1 MFVSGGIQGSGSPP
15 TSSGPGSNSATLR
28 RRSPDAGGWR
38 FQISGAAVSLLAT
51 AITLFVQ
58 LTWYSQT
65 VILLSFP
72 GGRSV
77 RNIIWLAWL
86 MPLFV
91 AYEERR
97 MQWLK
102 RRLVKREE
110 LFRLISENAA
120 DMIAVVDVSGKRLY
134 NSPAYERIL
143 GYTREELAA
152 TPAFQQIH
160 PADRE
165 KVMSAAG
172 EARRTGVGKRL
183 EYRVRHEDGRWLVLE
198 STASVIQNPTGEA
211 EKFVIV
217 NRDITERKRAEE
229 RMEHNALHDALTDL
243 PNRTLFFNRL
253 RRAFE
258 RARKNSSYKFAV
270 LFIDIDNFKVFNDTM
285 GHGVGDELIIEI
297 GRRLANCV
305 RFEDAVSRP
314 AGGEGRNWGP
324 SDEILARMGGDEFTI
339 LVGSIHEPSD
349 AMRVARRIQ
358 EALRSPLSVEGRDVS
373 TSASIGIALSTTPH
387 DRAEDLLR
395 DADIAMFRAKS
406 QGKAGCEFFDPEM
419 HSTAVKQ
426 LDLEIDL
433 RRAVEEE
440 EFRIHYQPIVQLE
453 TGTIAGFE
461 ALVRWQRS
469 PANLVFPDNFISTV
483 ERTGLVVPLG
493 RWILREACRQAQDW
507 QSRFPSC
514 PDLSV
519 TVNVSPRQFADANL
533 ESVIGSVLEETGL
546 DPRRLHLEITESVA
560 MADPQRTERTLL
572 QLKRLGLSISID
584 DFGTGYSSLSRLRH
598 FPVDTLKID
607 RSFVM
612 HMDRDVEAR
621 EIVRLIIEFA
631 RAVNLKVIAEGVET
645 VAHRE
650 HLQSLDC
657 ELGQGYLF
665 SRPVDP
671 EGVVR
676 LLAGEAGKRR
686 LAGRDPNQRTQAAG
700 TS

>member
-1 MFVSGGIQGSGSPP
+1 M
-15 TSSGPGSNSATLR
+15 
-28 RRSPDAGGWR
+28 
-38 FQISGAAVSLLAT
+38 SLLAIV
-51 AITLFVQ
+51 ITLFVQ

-91 AYEERR
+91 IYQEKR

-134 NSPAYERIL
+134 NSPAYERVL

-160 PADRE
+160 PVDRE
-165 KVMSAAG
+165 KVMAAAG

-183 EYRVRHEDGRWLVLE
+183 EYRVRHKDGRWLVLE
-198 STASVIQNPTGEA
+198 STASVVQNSKGEA

-270 LFIDIDNFKVFNDTM
+270 LFIDIDSFKVFNDTM

-305 RFEDAVSRP
+305 RFEDAVARP
-314 AGGEGRNWGP
+314 TGGEGSGP
-324 SDEILARMGGDEFTI
+324 GCSDEILARMGGDEFTI

-358 EALRSPLSVEGRDVS
+358 EALRAPLSVEGRDVF
-373 TSASIGIALSTTPH
+373 TSASSGIALSTTPH
-387 DRAEDLLR
+387 DRAEDLRTCCGTRTSPCSVRRVRARQAVNSLTRKCTPRQSSNSILR
-395 DADIAMFRAKS
+395 
-406 QGKAGCEFFDPEM
+406 
-419 HSTAVKQ
+419 STCA
-426 LDLEIDL
+426 ERL
-433 RRAVEEE
+433 RKRSFES
-440 EFRIHYQPIVQLE
+440 
-453 TGTIAGFE
+453 TISRLCSLRPGP
-461 ALVRWQRS
+461 S
-469 PANLVFPDNFISTV
+469 PA
-483 ERTGLVVPLG
+483 
-493 RWILREACRQAQDW
+493 
-507 QSRFPSC
+507 
-514 PDLSV
+514 
-519 TVNVSPRQFADANL
+519 
-533 ESVIGSVLEETGL
+533 
-546 DPRRLHLEITESVA
+546 
-560 MADPQRTERTLL
+560 
-572 QLKRLGLSISID
+572 
-584 DFGTGYSSLSRLRH
+584 LRH
-598 FPVDTLKID
+598 W
-607 RSFVM
+607 
-612 HMDRDVEAR
+612 
-621 EIVRLIIEFA
+621 
-631 RAVNLKVIAEGVET
+631 
-645 VAHRE
+645 
-650 HLQSLDC
+650 
-657 ELGQGYLF
+657 
-665 SRPVDP
+665 
-671 EGVVR
+671 
-676 LLAGEAGKRR
+676 
-686 LAGRDPNQRTQAAG
+686 
-700 TS
+700 

>member
-1 MFVSGGIQGSGSPP
+1 MFVSGGIRGSGSPP
-15 TSSGPGSNSATLR
+15 PSSGPDSSATTLR
-28 RRSPDAGGWR
+28 RRPPVAGRWQFR
-38 FQISGAAVSLLAT
+38 LSGTAVSLLAIV
-51 AITLFVQ
+51 ITLFVQ

-91 AYEERR
+91 IYQEKR

-134 NSPAYERIL
+134 NSPAYERVL

-160 PADRE
+160 PVDRE
-165 KVMSAAG
+165 KVMAAAG

-183 EYRVRHEDGRWLVLE
+183 EYRVRHKDGRWLVLE
-198 STASVIQNPTGEA
+198 STASVVQNSKGEA

-270 LFIDIDNFKVFNDTM
+270 LFIDIDSFKVFNDTM

-305 RFEDAVSRP
+305 RFEDAVARP
-314 AGGEGRNWGP
+314 TGGEGSGP
-324 SDEILARMGGDEFTI
+324 GCSDEILARMGGDEFTI

-358 EALRSPLSVEGRDVS
+358 EALRAPLSVEGRDVF

-419 HSTAVKQ
+419 HTTAVKQ

-469 PANLVFPDNFISTV
+469 PANLVFPDSFISTV

-493 RWILREACRQAQDW
+493 QWILREACRQAQDW
-507 QSRFPSC
+507 QSKFPSC
-514 PDLSV
+514 SHLSV
-519 TVNVSPRQFADANL
+519 TVNVSPRQFAVANL
-533 ESVIGSVLEETGL
+533 ESVIGSALEETGL

-612 HMDRDVEAR
+612 HMDRDGEAR
-621 EIVRLIIEFA
+621 EIVRLIIELA
-631 RAVNLKVIAEGVET
+631 RAVDLKVIAEGVET
-645 VAHRE
+645 AAHRE
-650 HLQSLDC
+650 HLQSLGC

-665 SRPVDP
+665 SRPVDQ

-676 LLAGEAGKRR
+676 LLTAEVEKRD
-686 LAGRDPNQRTQAAG
+686 LAARDPNPRTQAAG